1 MTPDITPRIVSPV
14 ISESHFSIGYIM
26 HNKLKSKRRGPGPE
40 NKSVV
45 CQQTINLKEEET
57 KPVALSMETNLGM

>member
-1 MTPDITPRIVSPV
+1 
-14 ISESHFSIGYIM
+14 M
-26 HNKLKSKRRGPGPE
+26 HNTLKSERRGPGPE

-45 CQQTINLKEEET
+45 CQQSINLKEEET